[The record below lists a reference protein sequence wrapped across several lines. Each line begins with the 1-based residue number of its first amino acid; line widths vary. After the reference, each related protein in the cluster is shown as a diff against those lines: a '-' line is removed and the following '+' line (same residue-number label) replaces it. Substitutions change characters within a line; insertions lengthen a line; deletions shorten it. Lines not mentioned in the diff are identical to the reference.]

1 MPDEFKNI
9 GEEYQRLGK
18 DGFDAIVRSFAEM
31 NKGFQAI
38 GAEMTSYSK
47 KAFDEGMNTW
57 EQLLCVRSID
67 EAVEIQSQYAKRA
80 YDNHVAEV
88 TKLGEMCSAVARNA
102 SAPVQKPLRGRA
114 PNP

>member
-1 MPDEFKNI
+1 MPEQFKNI

-38 GAEMTSYSK
+38 GAEMTTYSK
-47 KAFDEGMNTW
+47 KAFDEGMHTW
-57 EQLLCVRSID
+57 EQLLGVRSID

-88 TKLGEMCSAVARNA
+88 TKLGEMCAAVARSA
-102 SAPVQKPLRGRA
+102 SAPVQKAIERKGT
-114 PNP
+114 